1 MNQKGIGS
9 TVVIAIIVIVVVA
22 VGVGSYFFLK
32 GIGGGVLGALPVYA
46 GAQETNDTMAQQAIT
61 GLITGMGSPS
71 SWAGK
76 AYTTTADPQTV
87 INWYRTQMSG
97 WTKTVDN
104 TMQQGDMTIYVLD
117 YTKGND
123 GAVILT
129 FSAVGYGNYL
139 ILLAGPKPT
148 PSGGENQPGGV
159 PPSGTYS
166 GGPICIQSDDQFTR
180 ANGVVSGSGTRA
192 NPYIIEGWTID
203 ASSAGGTTNA
213 GVITISGTTKYFIIR
228 NCSVTN
234 GGEVAYYGIEL
245 DHVVNGEIENNTC
258 SGNTEGIYLYFSSNN
273 TISNNTCSNNSNGGI
288 LLDSSCDNNT
298 LTGNTC
304 LGNSDDGIRLNYTVG
319 TCSSNTLTGNT
330 CSGNSFCGIYLSDC
344 DGNTISNNTCSNNS
358 HSGIKV
364 GSNNTLTGNT
374 CLGNLGN
381 VPDESGIWG
390 YDYNTLTSNTCSGNS
405 PYDIYLESYHNTL
418 SGNTYGTIHL
428 PT

>member
-1 MNQKGIGS
+1 MKMNQKGIA
-9 TVVIAIIVIVVVA
+9 IAAIAAIVVVVVVVA
-22 VGVGSYFFLK
+22 CVGAYIVVSR
-32 GIGGGVLGALPVYA
+32 GGGVLGTLPVYS
-46 GAQETNDTMAQQAIT
+46 GAQETNDNVAQQAIT
-61 GLITGMGSPS
+61 NCMTGMGSPS
-71 SWAGK
+71 GWSAK
-76 AYTTTADPQTV
+76 AYTTTASPQTV
-87 INWYRTQMSG
+87 IDWYRTQMSG
-97 WTKTVDN
+97 WTKAMDN
-104 TMQQGDMTIYVLD
+104 TMPSGDTTAYVLA
-117 YTKGND
+117 YRKGND
-123 GAVILT
+123 GAVIFT
-129 FSAVGYGNYL
+129 FAYGNSNYL
-139 ILLAGPKPT
+139 ILAAGPKPT
-148 PSGGENQPGGV
+148 SGGGENQ

-166 GGPICIQSDDQFTR
+166 GGPICIQSDDQFTS
-180 ANGVVSGSGTRA
+180 ANGVVSGSGTQA

-213 GVITISGTTKYFIIR
+213 GVITISNTTKYFIIR

-234 GGEVAYYGIEL
+234 GVDVAYYGIDL

-330 CSGNSFCGIYLSDC
+330 CSGNSFCGIYLSNC

-358 HSGIKV
+358 ESGIKV
-364 GSNNTLTGNT
+364 GSNNTLTSNT
-374 CLGNLGN
+374 CSGNLGN
-381 VPDESGIWG
+381 SPYESGIWG